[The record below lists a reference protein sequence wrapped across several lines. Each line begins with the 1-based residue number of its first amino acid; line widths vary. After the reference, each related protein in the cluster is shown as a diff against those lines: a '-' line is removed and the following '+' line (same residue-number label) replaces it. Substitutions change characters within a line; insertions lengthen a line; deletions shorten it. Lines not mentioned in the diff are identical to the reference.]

1 MNQSIIANNLSFGSI
16 SYDFTI
22 DLDHEKDHW
31 TIDNLISQIAK
42 TYTRIKPSDAVHY
55 DPQRK
60 KERLLKLI
68 KDYEINGVIFLYYNF
83 CDPDAFES
91 RRLTQ
96 FLAQYDIDSIIVQT
110 DPQLSNLQQ
119 LTTRIEAFLEI

>member
-1 MNQSIIANNLSFGSI
+1 MTKAP
-16 SYDFTI
+16 TP
-22 DLDHEKDHW
+22 
-31 TIDNLISQIAK
+31 
-42 TYTRIKPSDAVHY
+42 IKFPAFWNWS
-55 DPQRK
+55 QRK

-119 LTTRIEAFLEI
+119 LTTRIEAFLEIWLTNGK